1 MGRIAEK
8 LSDDDW
14 VKFNNYQRVHMNYL
28 EWLVLHIFGYVLN
41 ENSCNVRRVVINS

>member
-1 MGRIAEK
+1 MGLGRIAEK

-28 EWLVLHIFGYVLN
+28 EWLVLHIAGYEEEFYLRELN
-41 ENSCNVRRVVINS
+41 AI